1 MDNITEAIE
10 RLSSLEEKNGIPITI
25 NEVMRAY
32 AGHPCT
38 AGEFRD
44 ELMTLLK
51 AATVMMDSS
60 TWGDGYLAMEGLV
73 RLPKDMDGE
82 AIHIDDEM
90 VSTASG
96 KVFVVKRLKYSE
108 QHGWM
113 IGGACSDDLSEYNLY
128 LPGVC
133 RHHHVPTVE
142 ELLRQF
148 ADVGI
153 RIGAKHGIKAGEF
166 SFYADEDAV
175 AEYAQKIKEVM
186 A

>member
-1 MDNITEAIE
+1 MDKITEAIE
-10 RLSSLEEKNGIPITI
+10 RLNFLEEADGMPATAYA
-25 NEVMRAY
+25 VMRAY
-32 AGHPCT
+32 MGRPCS

-44 ELMTLLK
+44 ELVALLE
-51 AATVMMDSS
+51 AATATLDSRKWS
-60 TWGDGYLAMEGLV
+60 AEYLAMEGLV
-73 RLPKDMDGE
+73 HLPMDMDGE
-82 AIHIDDEM
+82 AIHINDEM

-96 KVFVVKRLKYSE
+96 KVFIVKRLKYSE

-153 RIGAKHGIKAGEF
+153 RIAAKHGIKAGEF

-175 AEYAQKIKEVM
+175 AEYTKKIKEIT